1 MAKANLPNLPF
12 PTISGGR
19 ISGGSAGSTIGNSA
33 SASASTSA
41 SSSTAS
47 ARPPSPS
54 TPSVSGSSIFEAR
67 RYFPED
73 TDAVSLRT
81 SITDDDR
88 SGSPAPS
95 LNMPRPG
102 APARGKR
109 KRLSKV
115 MYIYLYTHMAPTH
128 PSQACD
134 SCHKSKRRCD
144 GTSPCANCDFAG
156 KQCVYTDANGRVVP
170 PPRSREHEE
179 EHHATNRPRRHSVS
193 VAHLMTHGQYHA
205 PDDRTGP
212 LYATTPSSPMP
223 QLADHQHRP
232 VPIPGHHH
240 IRPEQ
245 PPRPFATPINPPPAW
260 DYYPYYRREPES
272 EDDIRRSRR
281 RYESFPP
288 PDPAE
293 RGLYPGLNIVSPRS
307 GIGRLSGDKGVLD
320 IEPHLARELVNLFF
334 ANQHP
339 ANLMFHRPTFML
351 ALSKGQVP
359 MPLLNGIFALAA
371 PYSSRPAIRTN
382 PSWHAG
388 ERFAQAANAELFDQG
403 GQLAL
408 RPDLAVAQT
417 LCLLVLHECVMRRP
431 TATNDRHMC
440 LAFQIMKDL
449 GVSNMDDPANIALSS
464 SSTPERD
471 TFEQWV
477 SAECHRR
484 TFWILYVV
492 ESLSSAFTSRPMT
505 FKDSQLKVRL
515 PVDDAS
521 FEFGLR
527 GDNPPEYLQFPM
539 AQTKISSTGELGH
552 LVRVTWIYSTVMSQ
566 ITELNKKGRPPGPGD
581 ASWES
586 SLPERL
592 RFNNETLHVQMKSLE
607 SGASIGGWSYAYMHA
622 LAECSVL
629 GLHELLE
636 VMPNR
641 EAARVHTARQQRAL
655 DNLTIILGS
664 LGSRGRLSIW
674 TATPLLAV
682 VRYRAALASSQPD
695 PHVTEWCTEFQQQ
708 WGVSLAELINPEFRR
723 VWCASVKP
731 SQEPG
736 STTPTPPPPSP
747 RPPQTM
753 IMSSSSVSSSSA
765 SHVTLPPLQ
774 SFVHMHP
781 PPGPGGGNG
790 GGGLPLPPSSLG
802 LPLPQTNS
810 GHSPLSHASL
820 GIPLSQSTGPPTT
833 GGGGGD
839 TAMHTLPPLDRRRG
853 IPRGLP
859 WLEDE
864 LKNASGVSADVKG
877 G

>member
-1 MAKANLPNLPF
+1 MANLPSLPF
-12 PTISGGR
+12 PTISSGR
-19 ISGGSAGSTIGNSA
+19 IGASGASGTA
-33 SASASTSA
+33 SASVPTSNSTSTSTA
-41 SSSTAS
+41 TSSAAS

-54 TPSVSGSSIFEAR
+54 TPSVSGSSIFETR
-67 RYFPED
+67 RYFAED
-73 TDAVSLRT
+73 TDALSLRT
-81 SITDDDR
+81 NLTDDDR

-102 APARGKR
+102 VPARGKR
-109 KRLSKV
+109 KRLSK
-115 MYIYLYTHMAPTH
+115 
-128 PSQACD
+128 ACD

-156 KQCVYTDANGRVVP
+156 KQCIYTDANGRVVP
-170 PPRSREHEE
+170 PPRNREQEDD
-179 EHHATNRPRRHSVS
+179 HHPTNRPRRHSVS
-193 VAHLMTHGQYHA
+193 VAHLMTHGQHHA
-205 PDDRTGP
+205 PDDRT
-212 LYATTPSSPMP
+212 APSYVMSPPSPIP
-223 QLADHQHRP
+223 QLGDHPHRP

-240 IRPEQ
+240 HIRPDQ
-245 PPRPFATPINPPPAW
+245 PPRPFATPVNPPTW
-260 DYYPYYRREPES
+260 DYYAYYRREPES

-281 RYESFPP
+281 RYGSFPP

-293 RGLYPGLNIVSPRS
+293 RGLYPGLNIVSPRT
-307 GIGRLSGDKGVLD
+307 GIGRLSGDKGAFD
-320 IEPHLARELVNLFF
+320 IEPYLAKELVNLFF
-334 ANQHP
+334 SNQHP

-371 PYSSRPAIRTN
+371 PYSSQPALRTN

-388 ERFAQAANAELFDQG
+388 ERFAQAANAELFDQNG
-403 GQLAL
+403 HLAL

-417 LCLLVLHECVMRRP
+417 LCLLVLHECIMRQP
-431 TATNDRHMC
+431 TTTNDRHMC

-449 GVSNMDDPANIALSS
+449 GVSTMDDPANVALSS

-471 TFEQWV
+471 TFEQWI

-484 TFWILYVV
+484 TFWILYVL
-492 ESLSSAFTSRPMT
+492 ESLSSAFASRPMT

-515 PVDDAS
+515 PVDEAS

-527 GDNPPEYLQFPM
+527 GENAPEYLQFPM
-539 AQTKISSTGELGH
+539 SQTKTSSTGELGH

-592 RFNNETLHVQMKSLE
+592 RFNSETLDVQIKALE
-607 SGASIGGWSYAYMHA
+607 SGASIGGWTYAYMHA

-641 EAARVHTARQQRAL
+641 DAARAHAVRQQRAL
-655 DNLTIILGS
+655 VNLTIILDS
-664 LGSRGRLSIW
+664 LGSRGRLSMW
-674 TATPLLAV
+674 NGTLLLAV
-682 VRYRAALASSQPD
+682 VRYRAAVSSQPD
-695 PHVTEWCTEFQQQ
+695 PHVTKWCAEFHQQ
-708 WGVSLAELINPEFRR
+708 WGVSLAELINPDFRR

-731 SQEPG
+731 GKEPG
-736 STTPTPPPPSP
+736 SPTPTPPPPSP
-747 RPPQTM
+747 CPPQTM
-753 IMSSSSVSSSSA
+753 VMSA

-781 PPGPGGGNG
+781 PPGAGGNG
-790 GGGLPLPPSSLG
+790 SGLPLPPSSLG
-802 LPLPQTNS
+802 LPPPQTNS
-810 GHSPLSHASL
+810 GLSLSQNNSGIGLSHNSGL
-820 GIPLSQSTGPPTT
+820 PLTQNTGPPTP
-833 GGGGGD
+833 GSGD
-839 TAMHTLPPLDRRRG
+839 TSMHTLPPPDRRIG
-853 IPRGLP
+853 GMPRGLP

-864 LKNASGVSADVKG
+864 LKNANGAAADVKG

>member
-1 MAKANLPNLPF
+1 MANLPSLPF

-19 ISGGSAGSTIGNSA
+19 IAA
-33 SASASTSA
+33 SSA
-41 SSSTAS
+41 SSTTSAPAPTSSSTTPTATTTAAATTS
-47 ARPPSPS
+47 ARPLSPS
-54 TPSVSGSSIFEAR
+54 TPSVSGSSIFETR

-73 TDAVSLRT
+73 NDAVSLRT
-81 SITDDDR
+81 NITDDDR

-109 KRLSKV
+109 KRLSK
-115 MYIYLYTHMAPTH
+115 
-128 PSQACD
+128 ACD

-170 PPRSREHEE
+170 PPRTREQEE
-179 EHHATNRPRRHSVS
+179 DHHHVNRPRRHSVS
-193 VAHLMTHGQYHA
+193 VAHLMTHGQHHA
-205 PDDRTGP
+205 SDDRTGP
-212 LYATTPSSPMP
+212 PYVSSSPSPMP
-223 QLADHQHRP
+223 QLGDHHRP
-232 VPIPGHHH
+232 VPIPGHHN
-240 IRPEQ
+240 IRPDQ
-245 PPRPFATPINPPPAW
+245 LPRPFATPVNPSPAW
-260 DYYPYYRREPES
+260 DYYSYYRREPES

-293 RGLYPGLNIVSPRS
+293 RGLYPGLNIVSPRT
-307 GIGRLSGDKGVLD
+307 GIGRLSGDKGALD
-320 IEPHLARELVNLFF
+320 VEPYLAKELVGLFF
-334 ANQHP
+334 SNQHP

-359 MPLLNGIFALAA
+359 VPLLNSIFALAA
-371 PYSSRPAIRTN
+371 PYSSQPALRTN

-388 ERFAQAANAELFDQG
+388 ERFAQAANAELFDQN

-431 TATNDRHMC
+431 TSTNDRHMC

-449 GVSNMDDPANIALSS
+449 GVSTMDDPANVTLSS

-484 TFWILYVV
+484 TFWVLYVL

-515 PVDDAS
+515 PVDEAS

-527 GDNPPEYLQFPM
+527 GDNPPEYLQFPIG
-539 AQTKISSTGELGH
+539 QTKISSAGELGH

-566 ITELNKKGRPPGPGD
+566 IAE
-581 ASWES
+581 SWES
-586 SLPERL
+586 SLPERF
-592 RFNNETLHVQMKSLE
+592 RFNSETLHVQIRSLE
-607 SGASIGGWSYAYMHA
+607 SGASVAGWSYAYMHA

-641 EAARVHTARQQRAL
+641 EAARAHTVRQQRAL

-674 TATPLLAV
+674 SGTLLLAV
-682 VRYRAALASSQPD
+682 VRYRAALFPQPD
-695 PHVTEWCTEFQQQ
+695 PHVTEWCAEFQQQ

-731 SQEPG
+731 GKEAG

-753 IMSSSSVSSSSA
+753 IMPA

-781 PPGPGGGNG
+781 PPAAGNG
-790 GGGLPLPPSSLG
+790 NGPGLPLPPSNLGLPPPQTSLG
-802 LPLPQTNS
+802 LSLSHNNS
-810 GHSPLSHASL
+810 GLS
-820 GIPLSQSTGPPTT
+820 LSQENGPVST
-833 GGGGGD
+833 GGGD
-839 TAMHTLPPLDRRRG
+839 ASMRTLPPLDRRIG
-853 IPRGLP
+853 GMPRGLP

-864 LKNASGVSADVKG
+864 LKNASGVAAAADVNG